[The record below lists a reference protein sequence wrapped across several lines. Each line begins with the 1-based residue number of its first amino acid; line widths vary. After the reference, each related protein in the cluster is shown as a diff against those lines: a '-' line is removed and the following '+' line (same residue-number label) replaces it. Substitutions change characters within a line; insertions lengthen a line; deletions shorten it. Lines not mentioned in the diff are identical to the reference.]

1 MCKDYASEI
10 LIHII
15 EFKSFVQLK
24 LSHKSDVEN
33 YPGDF
38 FYHVLLL
45 YRCLFYSPTIYLK
58 DKSVPSSP
66 SQ

>member
-33 YPGDF
+33 YPGHF
-38 FYHVLLL
+38 FTMFLGLTVVHFILLQ
-45 YRCLFYSPTIYLK
+45 YI
-58 DKSVPSSP
+58 
-66 SQ
+66 